1 MASAKLNIVLDEG
14 SAWSKR
20 IVWTD
25 ANNNAINLTNYW
37 IRSSIK
43 KTYGAST
50 EILAT
55 TDETGPG
62 SSIITMTAAN
72 GIIDVL
78 FSAGDITAA
87 IAGGFSTG
95 VWDMEV
101 VPPAAISSYGTNY
114 TNATLTINIGTQLKI
129 SSNHAES
136 AFDTIWDTSDDTKN
150 KIIVRGSTVDGGV
163 ADGYYKIIAL
173 NAQEIICAAHL
184 NTGFVGGATTNAG
197 MVLIRPDVNYAQKII
212 GGGVTVTDE
221 VTTDEAHPFV

>member
-101 VPPAAISSYGTNY
+101 VPPAAISSSVK
-114 TNATLTINIGTQLKI
+114 APLAIEK
-129 SSNHAES
+129 SSILELPRA
-136 AFDTIWDTSDDTKN
+136 
-150 KIIVRGSTVDGGV
+150 V
-163 ADGYYKIIAL
+163 
-173 NAQEIICAAHL
+173 
-184 NTGFVGGATTNAG
+184 
-197 MVLIRPDVNYAQKII
+197 
-212 GGGVTVTDE
+212 
-221 VTTDEAHPFV
+221 